1 MKKFLL
7 ICTLFYSALFAYAGP
22 EPYVNIVLITDC
34 GTVHTVRDGVY
45 TDDELCDMLDAWTMI
60 DCGYD
65 PDPNQHGGF

>member
-22 EPYVNIVLITDC
+22 
-34 GTVHTVRDGVY
+34 
-45 TDDELCDMLDAWTMI
+45 DDELCDMLDAWTMI